1 MDDLRTRLGAA
12 LAVALEEMT
21 RRTPA
26 QIPLTVPLAPL
37 VDAVIEVMAD
47 GHGVPLAPV
56 YDAEVWQRRRWY
68 EPSGSATTP
77 GSAIGVDADGD
88 TVVWTVEHDA
98 GATTVRL
105 PVNDAFEH
113 ALHGLAAAEHV
124 QLLLDDAQAARS
136 AAVKAQGDV
145 LAARRDAEF
154 ASRAAA
160 EAVGNAEVASRAAS
174 NAEQA
179 IATVL
184 INEAEEARAIATA
197 LTDEAEE
204 ARAIA
209 TALTDEADQA
219 ASALNATEEALREA
233 TGRAEEA
240 QAKLTRRE

>member
-1 MDDLRTRLGAA
+1 MLRMDDLRTRLGAA

-197 LTDEAEE
+197 LTDEA
-204 ARAIA
+204 
-209 TALTDEADQA
+209 DQA